1 MSTRHLLK
9 SLLVLAWAVQ
19 GQPIAAEPDA
29 ATQVRERISRERLV
43 VEQDAKAA
51 QAACAK
57 KFAVTDC
64 VNRVKAERRERLQP
78 LDRELAALDDALR
91 ERRAA
96 ERLSEVL
103 QRQAVQSEVRPEASM
118 RASAPAA
125 SAAAASA
132 KAPRRSAE
140 AAIATNQAAAS
151 QAEIAAAQR
160 AAATALRIEQA
171 EAHRRAVEIRNKNR
185 AAQRAPAEPLPLP
198 PAPAASR

>member
-1 MSTRHLLK
+1 MSTRHLREW
-9 SLLVLAWAVQ
+9 LLVLAWVVQ
-19 GQPIAAEPDA
+19 GQPVAAAPDA
-29 ATQVRERISRERLV
+29 TAQERERISRERLV
-43 VEQDAKAA
+43 VERDAKAA

-96 ERLSEVL
+96 ERLAEVL
-103 QRQAVQSEVRPEASM
+103 RRQAAQVEGRPEASV

-125 SAAAASA
+125 SAAAPSA

-140 AAIATNQAAAS
+140 AAIAEHQAAAS
-151 QAEIAAAQR
+151 QAEITAAQR
-160 AAATALRIEQA
+160 AAATVLRTEQA
-171 EAHRRAVEIRNKNR
+171 EAHRRAVEARNQQR
-185 AAQRAPAEPLPLP
+185 AAQRAPAKPLP
-198 PAPAASR
+198 PPPASAASR

>member
-1 MSTRHLLK
+1 MSTRHLRRW
-9 SLLVLAWAVQ
+9 LLVLAWAVQ
-19 GQPIAAEPDA
+19 GQPVAAELDA
-29 ATQVRERISRERLV
+29 ETQARERIAQERLV
-43 VEQDAKAA
+43 IERDAKAA

-96 ERLSEVL
+96 ERLSQLL
-103 QRQAVQSEVRPEASM
+103 QRQAAQSEERPQASM
-118 RASAPAA
+118 RASAPAG
-125 SAAAASA
+125 SAAASSA

-140 AAIATNQAAAS
+140 AAIAAKQAAAS
-151 QAEIAAAQR
+151 QAEITAAQR
-160 AAATALRIEQA
+160 AAAAVLRNEQA
-171 EAHRRAVEIRNKNR
+171 EAHRRADEERNQKR
-185 AAQRAPAEPLPLP
+185 AAQRAPAAPLPLP